1 MAKKNTCLVRL
12 QGMLDKSSIGFV
24 EKDEIM
30 NAIKIA
36 QSELKLNS
44 IDEINVDVVAKD
56 VQSQIILQRK
66 INKRNAIEDEIK
78 GRELVDYVL
87 REFPDNPQEGLT
99 SILVGSNEQKA
110 GARASVAVQ
119 QHASVNQ
126 AINGLMKQLADN
138 NVETLFA
145 KADEP
150 MQLRIVRTMYELA
163 QKPTK
168 AEADTGIKPVI
179 TEKNAEIIKLATILH
194 EYSEMMRIKLND
206 RGANIGKIWGYVVRQ
221 SHDPYSV
228 RDAAK
233 VLGDTTTE
241 ADPSIKGKWDKNYN
255 RNFKAWKNFVMERLD
270 QERTFAG
277 VENIDEFMLFAYNS
291 LIKNENLK
299 SDGAEFTYN
308 AKPTKNIAKSSQ
320 MKRVLHFKNAD
331 TWFEYNKNFGM
342 GNLNES
348 FFSGLTS
355 VGRNLGIMDTLGT
368 KPEVNFEKIRKA
380 VATRITQSGQDSN
393 KVDSKQ
399 FNKFLDV
406 VTGRIYETGS
416 FTGAKWGAITRAIAS
431 MAKLGGAVVSAAADL
446 AQYGGEMR
454 YQGRSFF
461 GGMNE
466 AMGSLAKIKNKKDR
480 KDIAQMLGIMFDN
493 SIYDVSGRFQVG
505 DSMSKGWT
513 NAQRTFFKY
522 NLLSWW
528 TNNLK
533 ESAMLGMANYFAKQ
547 KNIKFDD
554 LNPGLKTLFKQYD
567 INSTRWN
574 IIRNIAMEKADD
586 GTEFINIALLDK
598 ITDSEA
604 KLISGLDNPSPRE
617 LRNIKDSFKSSVS
630 GMLLDRST
638 YAVIEPDARVKA
650 TLTRSTVAGTWGGE
664 AIRFV
669 GQFKAFPASIIMKT
683 LSREK
688 SFFKAGNKVRGM
700 TGIASIIA
708 MSTLMGYVSMTAKD
722 ILKGREPRTLDFI
735 NNPEQFINTFY
746 AAFVQGGGLGIY
758 GDVLFQETR
767 SGGDIAASLLGPVP
781 LSAFDY
787 LQAIKY
793 ALVDGEPSK
802 AGKLAY
808 RNTLANIPFLNV
820 FYAKAA
826 FDYLIGHQ
834 MMEFMSPGVL
844 KRVEKR
850 MEKDYNQGFLF
861 TKPSQL

>member
-1 MAKKNTCLVRL
+1 MSNKCLLRV
-12 QGMLDKSSIGFV
+12 QKMLDKSSIGFV
-24 EKDEIM
+24 EKDEII
-30 NAIKIA
+30 NQIKIA

-56 VQSQIILQRK
+56 VQAQIILQRK

-87 REFPDNPQEGLT
+87 KEFPENPQEGLT
-99 SILVGSNEQKA
+99 AILVGSNEQKA

-126 AINGLMKQLADN
+126 AINGIIKQLADN
-138 NVETLFA
+138 NLETLFA
-145 KADEP
+145 KADEAT
-150 MQLRIVRTMYELA
+150 QRRIVRTMFEIA

-168 AEADTGIKPVI
+168 AEVDTGIKPTI
-179 TEKNAEIIKLATILH
+179 TEKNPEIIKLATILH

-228 RDAAK
+228 RAAAK
-233 VLGDTTTE
+233 VLGDTSTE
-241 ADPSIKGKWDKNYN
+241 ADPSIKGKWDRNYN
-255 RNFKAWKNFVMERLD
+255 RNFKAWKNFVMDKLD
-270 QERTFAG
+270 AERTFAS
-277 VENIDEFMLFAYNS
+277 VKDIDEFMLFAYNS

-299 SDGAEFTYN
+299 ADGAEFTYG
-308 AKPTKNIAKSSQ
+308 AKATKDIAKSSKMQ
-320 MKRVLHFKNAD
+320 RVLHFKNAD
-331 TWFEYNKNFGM
+331 AWFDYNTKFGV

-348 FFSGLTS
+348 FFSGLTA

-368 KPEVNFEKIRKA
+368 KPEANFEKIRKA
-380 VATRITQSGQDSN
+380 VATRLAQSGKDSN
-393 KVDSKQ
+393 KVSSTK

-446 AQYGGEMR
+446 AQYGAEMR

-461 GGMNE
+461 GGMGE
-466 AMGSLAKIKNKKDR
+466 AMGSLSKIKNTKEK
-480 KDIAQMLGIMFDN
+480 KDIAQMLGVMFDN

-505 DSMSKGWT
+505 DNMSKGWT

-547 KNIKFDD
+547 KNIEFDD
-554 LNPGLKTLFKQYD
+554 LNAGLKTLFKQYD

-574 IIRNIAMEKADD
+574 IIRKIAMEKADD
-586 GTEFINIALLDK
+586 GTEFINIGLLDK

-604 KLISGLDNPSPRE
+604 KLISGLDNPSARE
-617 LRNIKDSFKSSVS
+617 LRNIKDSFKASVS

-650 TLTRSTVAGTWGGE
+650 TLTRSTIAGTWGGE
-664 AIRFV
+664 AIRFI
-669 GQFKAFPASIIMKT
+669 GQFKAFPMSIIMKT

-688 SFFKAGNKVRGM
+688 SFFKAGNKVRGI
-700 TGIASIIA
+700 TGVASVIA
-708 MSTLMGYVSMTAKD
+708 MSTLLGYVSMSVKD
-722 ILKGREPRTLDFI
+722 ILKGKEIRDPLL
-735 NNPEQFINTFY
+735 PKSWS
-746 AAFVQGGGLGIY
+746 AAFLQGGGLGIY
-758 GDVLFQETR
+758 ADVLFQETR
-767 SGGDIAASLLGPVP
+767 TGSDIIASLAGPVP

-787 LQAIKY
+787 LQAFKY
-793 ALVDGEPSK
+793 AATGEGSK
-802 AGKLAY
+802 AARLAY
-808 RNTLANIPFLNV
+808 RTSIANVPFLNV

-850 MEKDYNQGFLF
+850 MEKDYNQGFIF

>member
-150 MQLRIVRTMYELA
+150 TQLRIVRTMYELA

-241 ADPSIKGKWDKNYN
+241 ADPSIEGKWDKNYN

-638 YAVIEPDARVKA
+638 FAVIEPDARVKA
-650 TLTRSTVAGTWGGE
+650 TLTRSTIAGTWGGE

-700 TGIASIIA
+700 TGMASIIA

-722 ILKGREPRTLDFI
+722 ILKGREPRVPDDMETFKNI
-735 NNPEQFINTFY
+735 FY
-746 AAFVQGGGLGIY
+746 ASFLQGGGLGIY

-793 ALVDGEPSK
+793 AVIDGEPSK

-808 RNTLANIPFLNV
+808 RNTIANIPFLNV

-850 MEKDYNQGFLF
+850 MEKDYNQGFIF

>member
-1 MAKKNTCLVRL
+1 
-12 QGMLDKSSIGFV
+12 MLDKSSIGFV

-119 QHASVNQ
+119 QHASINQ

-168 AEADTGIKPVI
+168 AEVDTGIKPVI

-241 ADPSIKGKWDKNYN
+241 ADPSIEGKWDKNYN

-416 FTGAKWGAITRAIAS
+416 FTGAKWGAITRAITS

-638 YAVIEPDARVKA
+638 FAVIEPDARVKA
-650 TLTRSTVAGTWGGE
+650 TLTRSTIAGTWGGE

-700 TGIASIIA
+700 TGMASIIA

-722 ILKGREPRTLDFI
+722 ILKGREPRVPDDMETFKNI
-735 NNPEQFINTFY
+735 FY
-746 AAFVQGGGLGIY
+746 ASFLQGGGLGIY

-793 ALVDGEPSK
+793 AVIDGEPSK

-808 RNTLANIPFLNV
+808 RNTIANIPFLNV

-850 MEKDYNQGFLF
+850 MEKDYNQGFIF

>member
-30 NAIKIA
+30 NSIKIA

-87 REFPDNPQEGLT
+87 REFPENPQEGLT

-119 QHASVNQ
+119 QHAAVNQ
-126 AINGLMKQLADN
+126 AINGLTKKLADN
-138 NVETLFA
+138 NVENLFA

-150 MQLRIVRTMYELA
+150 TQRRIVRTMFELA

-168 AEADTGIKPVI
+168 AEVDTGIKPVI
-179 TEKNAEIIKLATILH
+179 TEKNPEIIKLATILH

-206 RGANIGKIWGYVVRQ
+206 RGANIGKIWGYIVRQ

-241 ADPSIKGKWDKNYN
+241 ADPSIEGKWDRNYN
-255 RNFKAWKNFVMERLD
+255 RNFNAWKNFVMDKLD
-270 QERTFAG
+270 AERTFAST
-277 VENIDEFMLFAYNS
+277 ENIDDFMMAAYNS

-308 AKPTKNIAKSSQ
+308 AKAAKDIAKSSK
-320 MKRVLHFKNAD
+320 MKRVLHFKDSDAWFDYNA
-331 TWFEYNKNFGM
+331 KFGM

-355 VGRNLGIMDTLGT
+355 AGRNLGIMDTLGT
-368 KPEVNFEKIRKA
+368 KPEMNFEKIRKA
-380 VATRITQSGQDSN
+380 VALRLNQSGRNADAVN
-393 KVDSKQ
+393 SKK

-461 GGMNE
+461 GGMGE
-466 AMGSLAKIKNKKDR
+466 AMGSLAKIKNKKDK

-669 GQFKAFPASIIMKT
+669 GQFKAFPASILMKT

-700 TGIASIIA
+700 TGMASIIA

>member
-30 NAIKIA
+30 NSIKIA

-87 REFPDNPQEGLT
+87 REFPENPQEGLT

-119 QHASVNQ
+119 QHAAVNQ
-126 AINGLMKQLADN
+126 AINGFVKKLADN

-150 MQLRIVRTMYELA
+150 TQRRIVRTMFELA

-179 TEKNAEIIKLATILH
+179 TEKNPEIIKLATILH

-206 RGANIGKIWGYVVRQ
+206 RGANIGKIWGYIVRQ

-241 ADPSIKGKWDKNYN
+241 ADPSVPAWDKNYN
-255 RNFKAWKNFVMERLD
+255 RNFKAWKNFVMDKLD
-270 QERTFAG
+270 AERTFAST
-277 VENIDEFMLFAYNS
+277 ENIDDFMIAAYNS

-308 AKPTKNIAKSSQ
+308 AKAAKDIAKSSK
-320 MKRVLHFKNAD
+320 MKRVLHFKDSDAWFDYNA
-331 TWFEYNKNFGM
+331 KFGM

-355 VGRNLGIMDTLGT
+355 AGRNLGIMDTLGT
-368 KPEVNFEKIRKA
+368 KPEMNFEKIRKA
-380 VATRITQSGQDSN
+380 VALRLNQSGRNADAVN
-393 KVDSKQ
+393 SKK

-461 GGMNE
+461 GGMGE
-466 AMGSLAKIKNKKDR
+466 AMGSLAKIKNKKDK

-669 GQFKAFPASIIMKT
+669 GQFKAFPASILMKT

-700 TGIASIIA
+700 TGMASIIA

>member
-30 NAIKIA
+30 NSIKIA

-87 REFPDNPQEGLT
+87 REFPENPQEGLT

-119 QHASVNQ
+119 QHAAVNQ
-126 AINGLMKQLADN
+126 AINGFVKKLADN

-150 MQLRIVRTMYELA
+150 TQRRIVRTMFELA

-179 TEKNAEIIKLATILH
+179 TEKNPEIIKLATILH

-206 RGANIGKIWGYVVRQ
+206 RGANIGKIWGYIVRQ

-241 ADPSIKGKWDKNYN
+241 ADPSVPAWDKNYN
-255 RNFKAWKNFVMERLD
+255 RNFKAWKNFVMDKLD
-270 QERTFAG
+270 AERTFAST
-277 VENIDEFMLFAYNS
+277 ENIDDFMIAAYNS

-308 AKPTKNIAKSSQ
+308 AKAAKDIAKSSK
-320 MKRVLHFKNAD
+320 MKRVLHFKDSDAWFDYNA
-331 TWFEYNKNFGM
+331 KFGM

-355 VGRNLGIMDTLGT
+355 AGRNLGIMDTLGT
-368 KPEVNFEKIRKA
+368 KPEMNFEKIRKA
-380 VATRITQSGQDSN
+380 VSLRLNQSGRNADAVN
-393 KVDSKQ
+393 SKK

-461 GGMNE
+461 GGMGE
-466 AMGSLAKIKNKKDR
+466 AMGSLAKIKNKKDK
-480 KDIAQMLGIMFDN
+480 KDIAEMLGIMFDN

-513 NAQRTFFKY
+513 KAQRTFFKY

-669 GQFKAFPASIIMKT
+669 GQFKAFPASILMKT

-700 TGIASIIA
+700 TGMASIIA

-808 RNTLANIPFLNV
+808 RNTIANIPFLNV

>member
-119 QHASVNQ
+119 QHASINQ

-168 AEADTGIKPVI
+168 AEVDTGIKPVI

-241 ADPSIKGKWDKNYN
+241 ADPSIEGKWDKNYN

-416 FTGAKWGAITRAIAS
+416 FTGAKWGAITRAITS

-638 YAVIEPDARVKA
+638 FAVIEPDARVKA
-650 TLTRSTVAGTWGGE
+650 TLTRSTIAGTWGGE

-700 TGIASIIA
+700 TGMASIIA

-722 ILKGREPRTLDFI
+722 ILKGREPRVPDDMETFKNI
-735 NNPEQFINTFY
+735 FY
-746 AAFVQGGGLGIY
+746 ASFLQGGGLGIY

-793 ALVDGEPSK
+793 AVIDGEPSK

-808 RNTLANIPFLNV
+808 RNTIANIPFLNV

-850 MEKDYNQGFLF
+850 MEKDYNQGFIF

>member
-1 MAKKNTCLVRL
+1 
-12 QGMLDKSSIGFV
+12 
-24 EKDEIM
+24 
-30 NAIKIA
+30 
-36 QSELKLNS
+36 
-44 IDEINVDVVAKD
+44 
-56 VQSQIILQRK
+56 
-66 INKRNAIEDEIK
+66 
-78 GRELVDYVL
+78 
-87 REFPDNPQEGLT
+87 
-99 SILVGSNEQKA
+99 
-110 GARASVAVQ
+110 
-119 QHASVNQ
+119 
-126 AINGLMKQLADN
+126 
-138 NVETLFA
+138 
-145 KADEP
+145 
-150 MQLRIVRTMYELA
+150 
-163 QKPTK
+163 
-168 AEADTGIKPVI
+168 
-179 TEKNAEIIKLATILH
+179 
-194 EYSEMMRIKLND
+194 
-206 RGANIGKIWGYVVRQ
+206 
-221 SHDPYSV
+221 
-228 RDAAK
+228 
-233 VLGDTTTE
+233 
-241 ADPSIKGKWDKNYN
+241 
-255 RNFKAWKNFVMERLD
+255 
-270 QERTFAG
+270 
-277 VENIDEFMLFAYNS
+277 
-291 LIKNENLK
+291 
-299 SDGAEFTYN
+299 
-308 AKPTKNIAKSSQ
+308 
-320 MKRVLHFKNAD
+320 
-331 TWFEYNKNFGM
+331 
-342 GNLNES
+342 
-348 FFSGLTS
+348 
-355 VGRNLGIMDTLGT
+355 
-368 KPEVNFEKIRKA
+368 
-380 VATRITQSGQDSN
+380 
-393 KVDSKQ
+393 
-399 FNKFLDV
+399 
-406 VTGRIYETGS
+406 
-416 FTGAKWGAITRAIAS
+416 
-431 MAKLGGAVVSAAADL
+431 
-446 AQYGGEMR
+446 
-454 YQGRSFF
+454 
-461 GGMNE
+461 
-466 AMGSLAKIKNKKDR
+466 
-480 KDIAQMLGIMFDN
+480 
-493 SIYDVSGRFQVG
+493 
-505 DSMSKGWT
+505 
-513 NAQRTFFKY
+513 
-522 NLLSWW
+522 
-528 TNNLK
+528 
-533 ESAMLGMANYFAKQ
+533 MLGMANYFAKQ

-700 TGIASIIA
+700 TGMASIIV

-808 RNTLANIPFLNV
+808 RNTIANIPFLNV

>member
-119 QHASVNQ
+119 QHASINQ

-241 ADPSIKGKWDKNYN
+241 ADPSIEGKWDKNYN

-480 KDIAQMLGIMFDN
+480 KNIAQMLGIMFDN

-638 YAVIEPDARVKA
+638 FAVIEPDARVKA
-650 TLTRSTVAGTWGGE
+650 TLTRSTIAGTWGGE

-700 TGIASIIA
+700 TGMASIIA

-722 ILKGREPRTLDFI
+722 ILKGKR
-735 NNPEQFINTFY
+735 
-746 AAFVQGGGLGIY
+746 
-758 GDVLFQETR
+758 
-767 SGGDIAASLLGPVP
+767 
-781 LSAFDY
+781 
-787 LQAIKY
+787 
-793 ALVDGEPSK
+793 
-802 AGKLAY
+802 
-808 RNTLANIPFLNV
+808 
-820 FYAKAA
+820 AK
-826 FDYLIGHQ
+826 
-834 MMEFMSPGVL
+834 S
-844 KRVEKR
+844 
-850 MEKDYNQGFLF
+850 
-861 TKPSQL
+861 S

>member
-119 QHASVNQ
+119 QHASINQ

-505 DSMSKGWT
+505 DNMSKGWT

-598 ITDSEA
+598 ITDNEA

-638 YAVIEPDARVKA
+638 FAVIEPDARVKA
-650 TLTRSTVAGTWGGE
+650 TLTRSTIAGTWGGE

-700 TGIASIIA
+700 TGMASIIA

-722 ILKGREPRTLDFI
+722 ILKGREPRVPDDMETFKNI
-735 NNPEQFINTFY
+735 FY
-746 AAFVQGGGLGIY
+746 ASFLQGGGLGIY

-793 ALVDGEPSK
+793 AVIDGEPSK

-808 RNTLANIPFLNV
+808 RNTIANIPFLNV

-850 MEKDYNQGFLF
+850 MEKDYNQGFIF

>member
-30 NAIKIA
+30 NSIKIA

-87 REFPDNPQEGLT
+87 REFPKNPQEGLT

-119 QHASVNQ
+119 QHAAVNQ
-126 AINGLMKQLADN
+126 AINGLTKKLADN
-138 NVETLFA
+138 NVENLFA

-150 MQLRIVRTMYELA
+150 TQRRIVRTMFELA

-168 AEADTGIKPVI
+168 AEVDTGIKPVI
-179 TEKNAEIIKLATILH
+179 TEKNPEIIKLATILH

-206 RGANIGKIWGYVVRQ
+206 RGANIGKIWGYIVRQ

-241 ADPSIKGKWDKNYN
+241 ADPSIEGKWDRNYN
-255 RNFKAWKNFVMERLD
+255 RNFNAWKNFVMDKLD
-270 QERTFAG
+270 AERTFAST
-277 VENIDEFMLFAYNS
+277 ENIDDFMMAAYNS

-308 AKPTKNIAKSSQ
+308 AKAAKDIAKSSK
-320 MKRVLHFKNAD
+320 MKRVLHFKDSDAWFDYNA
-331 TWFEYNKNFGM
+331 KFGM

-355 VGRNLGIMDTLGT
+355 AGRNLGIMDTLGT
-368 KPEVNFEKIRKA
+368 KPEMNFEKIRKA
-380 VATRITQSGQDSN
+380 VALRLNQSGRNADAVN
-393 KVDSKQ
+393 SKK

-461 GGMNE
+461 GGMGE
-466 AMGSLAKIKNKKDR
+466 AMGSLAKIKNKKDK

-700 TGIASIIA
+700 TGMASIIA

>member
-119 QHASVNQ
+119 QHASINQ

-241 ADPSIKGKWDKNYN
+241 ADPSIEGKWDKNYN

-480 KDIAQMLGIMFDN
+480 KNIAQMLGIMFDN

-638 YAVIEPDARVKA
+638 FAVIEPDARVKA
-650 TLTRSTVAGTWGGE
+650 TLTRSTIAGTWGGE

-700 TGIASIIA
+700 TGMASIIA

-722 ILKGREPRTLDFI
+722 ILKGREPRVPDDMETFKNI
-735 NNPEQFINTFY
+735 FY
-746 AAFVQGGGLGIY
+746 ASFLQGGGLGIY

-793 ALVDGEPSK
+793 AVIDGEPSK

-808 RNTLANIPFLNV
+808 RNTIANVPFLNV

-850 MEKDYNQGFLF
+850 MEKDYNQGFIF

>member
-30 NAIKIA
+30 NSIKIA

-87 REFPDNPQEGLT
+87 REFPENPQEGLT

-119 QHASVNQ
+119 QHAAVNQ
-126 AINGLMKQLADN
+126 AINGLTKKLADN
-138 NVETLFA
+138 NVENLFA

-150 MQLRIVRTMYELA
+150 TQRRIVRTMFELA

-168 AEADTGIKPVI
+168 AEVDTGIKPVI
-179 TEKNAEIIKLATILH
+179 TEKNPEIIKLATILH

-206 RGANIGKIWGYVVRQ
+206 RGANIGKIWGYIVRQ

-241 ADPSIKGKWDKNYN
+241 ADPSIEGKWDRNYN
-255 RNFKAWKNFVMERLD
+255 RNFNAWKNFVMDKLD
-270 QERTFAG
+270 AERTFAST
-277 VENIDEFMLFAYNS
+277 ENIDDFMMAAYNS

-308 AKPTKNIAKSSQ
+308 AKAAKDIAKSSK
-320 MKRVLHFKNAD
+320 MKRVLHFKDSDAWFDYNA
-331 TWFEYNKNFGM
+331 KFGM

-355 VGRNLGIMDTLGT
+355 AGRNLGIMDTLGT
-368 KPEVNFEKIRKA
+368 KPEMNFEKIRKA
-380 VATRITQSGQDSN
+380 VALRLNQSGRNADAVN
-393 KVDSKQ
+393 SKK

-461 GGMNE
+461 GGMGE
-466 AMGSLAKIKNKKDR
+466 AMGSLAKIKNKKDK

-669 GQFKAFPASIIMKT
+669 GQFKAFPASILMKT

-700 TGIASIIA
+700 TGMASIIA

-808 RNTLANIPFLNV
+808 RNTIANIPFLNV

>member
-30 NAIKIA
+30 NAIKLA

-44 IDEINVDVVAKD
+44 IDEINVDAVAKD
-56 VQSQIILQRK
+56 VQSQIILQKK

-87 REFPDNPQEGLT
+87 REFPENPDEGLT
-99 SILVGSNEQKA
+99 AILVGSNEQKT

-119 QHASVNQ
+119 QHAAVNQ
-126 AINGLMKQLADN
+126 AINGFVKKLADN
-138 NVETLFA
+138 NLENLFA
-145 KADEP
+145 KADKP
-150 MQLRIVRTMYELA
+150 TQRRIARTMFELG

-179 TEKNAEIIKLATILH
+179 TEKNPEIIKLATIMH

-228 RDAAK
+228 RAAAK

-241 ADPSIKGKWDKNYN
+241 ADPSIESKWDKNYN
-255 RNFKAWKNFVMERLD
+255 RNYKAWKNFVMERLD
-270 QERTFAG
+270 QERTFASTQD
-277 VENIDEFMLFAYNS
+277 IDEFMIAAYNS
-291 LIKNENLK
+291 LVKNDNLK
-299 SDGAEFTYN
+299 SDGAEFAYN
-308 AKPTKNIAKSSQ
+308 AKATKDIGKSSQ
-320 MKRVLHFKNAD
+320 MKRILHFKDSDA
-331 TWFEYNKNFGM
+331 WFDYNEKFGM

-368 KPEVNFEKIRKA
+368 KPEMNFEKIRKA
-380 VATRITQSGQDSN
+380 VSLRLNQSGRDAGAVAE
-393 KVDSKQ
+393 KK
-399 FNKFLDV
+399 FYKFLDV

-461 GGMNE
+461 GGMGE

-513 NAQRTFFKY
+513 KAQRTFFKY

-617 LRNIKDSFKSSVS
+617 LRNIKDSFKASVS

-638 YAVIEPDARVKA
+638 FAVIEPDARVKA
-650 TLTRSTVAGTWGGE
+650 TLTRSTIAGTWGGE
-664 AIRFV
+664 SLRFFA
-669 GQFKAFPASIIMKT
+669 QFKAFPASIIMKT

-688 SFFKAGNKVRGM
+688 SFFKAGNSVRAMEGM
-700 TGIASIIA
+700 ASIIV

-722 ILKGREPRTLDFI
+722 ILKGREPRVPDDLETAKNI
-735 NNPEQFINTFY
+735 FY
-746 AAFVQGGGLGIY
+746 AAFLQGGGLGIY

-767 SGGDIAASLLGPVP
+767 SGGDIAANLLGPVP
-781 LSAFDY
+781 LSVFDY

-793 ALVDGEPSK
+793 ALIDGEPGKS
-802 AGKLAY
+802 GKLAY
-808 RNTLANIPFLNV
+808 RTTIANIPFLNV
-820 FYAKAA
+820 FYTKAA
-826 FDYLIGHQ
+826 FDYLIGHK
-834 MMEFMSPGVL
+834 MTEFMSPGVL

>member
-241 ADPSIKGKWDKNYN
+241 ADPSIEGKWDKNYN

-480 KDIAQMLGIMFDN
+480 KNIAQMLGIMFDN

-638 YAVIEPDARVKA
+638 FAVIEPDARVKA
-650 TLTRSTVAGTWGGE
+650 TLTRSTIAGTWGGE

-722 ILKGREPRTLDFI
+722 ILKGREPRVPDDMETFKNI
-735 NNPEQFINTFY
+735 FY
-746 AAFVQGGGLGIY
+746 ASFLQGGGLGIY

-793 ALVDGEPSK
+793 AVIDGEPSK

-808 RNTLANIPFLNV
+808 RNTIANIPFLNV

-850 MEKDYNQGFLF
+850 MEKDYNQGFIF

>member
-30 NAIKIA
+30 NGIKIA

-638 YAVIEPDARVKA
+638 FAVIEPDARVKA
-650 TLTRSTVAGTWGGE
+650 TLTRSTIAGTWGGE

-700 TGIASIIA
+700 TGMASIIA

-808 RNTLANIPFLNV
+808 RNTIANIPFLNV

-850 MEKDYNQGFLF
+850 MEKDYNQGFIF

>member
-30 NAIKIA
+30 NSIKIA

-87 REFPDNPQEGLT
+87 REFPENPQEGLT

-119 QHASVNQ
+119 QHAAVNQ
-126 AINGLMKQLADN
+126 AINGLTKKLADN
-138 NVETLFA
+138 NVENLFA

-150 MQLRIVRTMYELA
+150 TQRRIVRTMFELA

-168 AEADTGIKPVI
+168 AEVDTGIKPVI
-179 TEKNAEIIKLATILH
+179 TEKNPEIIKLATILH

-206 RGANIGKIWGYVVRQ
+206 RGANIGKIWGYIVRQ

-241 ADPSIKGKWDKNYN
+241 ADPSIEGKWDRNYN
-255 RNFKAWKNFVMERLD
+255 RNFNAWKNFVMDKLD
-270 QERTFAG
+270 AERTFAST
-277 VENIDEFMLFAYNS
+277 ENIDDFMIAAYNS

-308 AKPTKNIAKSSQ
+308 AKAAKDIAKSSK
-320 MKRVLHFKNAD
+320 MKRVLHFKDSDAWFDYNA
-331 TWFEYNKNFGM
+331 KFGM

-355 VGRNLGIMDTLGT
+355 AGRNLGIMDTLGT
-368 KPEVNFEKIRKA
+368 KPEMNFEKIRKA
-380 VATRITQSGQDSN
+380 VALRLNQSGRNADAVN
-393 KVDSKQ
+393 SKK

-461 GGMNE
+461 GGMGE
-466 AMGSLAKIKNKKDR
+466 AMGSLAKIKNKKDK

-669 GQFKAFPASIIMKT
+669 GQFKAFPASILMKT

-700 TGIASIIA
+700 TGMASIIA

>member
-30 NAIKIA
+30 NSIKIA

-87 REFPDNPQEGLT
+87 REFPENPQEGLT

-119 QHASVNQ
+119 QHAAVNQ
-126 AINGLMKQLADN
+126 AINGFVKKLADN

-150 MQLRIVRTMYELA
+150 TQRRIVRTMFELA

-179 TEKNAEIIKLATILH
+179 TEKNPEIIKLATILH

-206 RGANIGKIWGYVVRQ
+206 RGANIGKIWGYIVRQ

-241 ADPSIKGKWDKNYN
+241 ADPSIEGKWDRNYN
-255 RNFKAWKNFVMERLD
+255 RNFNAWKNFVMDKLD
-270 QERTFAG
+270 AERTFAST
-277 VENIDEFMLFAYNS
+277 ENIDDFMMAAYNS

-308 AKPTKNIAKSSQ
+308 AKAAKDIAKSSK
-320 MKRVLHFKNAD
+320 MKRVLHFKDSDAWFDYNA
-331 TWFEYNKNFGM
+331 KFGM

-355 VGRNLGIMDTLGT
+355 AGRNLGIMDTLGT
-368 KPEVNFEKIRKA
+368 KPEMNFEKIRKA
-380 VATRITQSGQDSN
+380 VALRLNQSGRNADAVN
-393 KVDSKQ
+393 SKK

-461 GGMNE
+461 GGMGE
-466 AMGSLAKIKNKKDR
+466 AMGSLAKIKNKKDK
-480 KDIAQMLGIMFDN
+480 KDIAEMLGIMFDN

-513 NAQRTFFKY
+513 KAQRTFFKY

-669 GQFKAFPASIIMKT
+669 GQFKAFPASILMKT

-700 TGIASIIA
+700 TGMASIIA

-746 AAFVQGGGLGIY
+746 AAFLQGGGLGIY

-808 RNTLANIPFLNV
+808 RNTIANIPFLNV

>member
-30 NAIKIA
+30 NSIKIA

-87 REFPDNPQEGLT
+87 REFPKNPQEGLT

-119 QHASVNQ
+119 QHAAVNQ
-126 AINGLMKQLADN
+126 AINGLTKKLADN
-138 NVETLFA
+138 NVENLFA

-150 MQLRIVRTMYELA
+150 TQRRIVRTMFELA

-168 AEADTGIKPVI
+168 AEVDTGIKPVI
-179 TEKNAEIIKLATILH
+179 TEKNPEIIKLATILH

-206 RGANIGKIWGYVVRQ
+206 RGANIGKIWGYIVRQ

-241 ADPSIKGKWDKNYN
+241 ADPSIEGKWDRNYN
-255 RNFKAWKNFVMERLD
+255 RNFNAWKNFVMDKLD
-270 QERTFAG
+270 AERTFAST
-277 VENIDEFMLFAYNS
+277 ENIDDFMMAAYNS

-308 AKPTKNIAKSSQ
+308 AKAAKDIAKSSK
-320 MKRVLHFKNAD
+320 MKRVLHFKDSDAWFDYNA
-331 TWFEYNKNFGM
+331 KFGM

-355 VGRNLGIMDTLGT
+355 AGRNLGIMDTLGT
-368 KPEVNFEKIRKA
+368 KPEMNFEKIRKA
-380 VATRITQSGQDSN
+380 VALRLNQSGRNADAVN
-393 KVDSKQ
+393 SKK

-461 GGMNE
+461 GGMGE
-466 AMGSLAKIKNKKDR
+466 AMGSLAKIKNKKDK

-700 TGIASIIA
+700 TGMASIIA

-793 ALVDGEPSK
+793 TLVDGEPSK